1 MNFNTLYPNFPFS
14 LPMLLDGAT
23 GTALFK
29 AGMPSGV
36 CPEDW
41 ILKNPETIRKIQ
53 TDYFQAGSD
62 AVLAPTFGANA
73 TVLSRYGLDGKA
85 AEMNTS
91 LASLSRTSANAF
103 NGKYVAGDLSPTG
116 KMLAP
121 IGDQTLDEM
130 ADIFSEQARAIDPI
144 VDFYMIETQMDLA
157 CARAAVLGVKAVS
170 QKPIFVTMTV
180 TESGKTMY
188 GDTPECALLAL
199 SELGISAF
207 GLNCSTGPQEMK
219 EILAPL
225 FPLSVALGI
234 PLIAK
239 PNAGAPQKDGS
250 HSHLTPEEFAE
261 IGKEMLA
268 SGIAVLGGCCGT
280 DDKVITALSR
290 MAKDFKDFPDM
301 PKTLTTENIAATSR
315 EIAEIPVCDMPDPIE
330 ADDDLIDNAEEMS
343 DEYDFLYIAVRT
355 EEDAETI
362 LDAAPFLTLPLA
374 VCGES
379 EGISYLKRHY
389 CGKLVTV
396 SDNG

>member
-36 CPEDW
+36 CPEEW
-41 ILKNPETIRKIQ
+41 ILANPNVIQEIQ
-53 TDYFQAGSD
+53 TRYVQAGSD
-62 AVLAPTFGANA
+62 AVLAPTFGANR
-73 TVLSRYGLDGKA
+73 TVLSRYGLDTTLC
-85 AEMNTS
+85 EMNQS
-91 LASLSRTSANAF
+91 LATLSRTAIG
-103 NGKYVAGDLSPTG
+103 GKLLAGDLSPTG

-121 IGDQTLDEM
+121 VGDTSLEEM
-130 ADIFSEQARAIDPI
+130 IAVFSEQANALDSI

-170 QKPIFVTMTV
+170 EKPIFVTMTV

-199 SELGISAF
+199 SDLGISAF

-225 FPLSVALGI
+225 FPLSVSLGI

-250 HSHLTPEEFAE
+250 HSHLTAEEFGAV
-261 IGKEMLA
+261 GKEML
-268 SGIAVLGGCCGT
+268 SCGISVLGGCCGT
-280 DDKVITALSR
+280 DEKIISALHTVCRS
-290 MAKDFKDFPDM
+290 FTEISEIPQTI
-301 PKTLTTENIAATSR
+301 PTENIASNAR
-315 EIAEIPVCDMPDPIE
+315 EWVEIPVFDMPDPIP
-330 ADDDLIDNAEEMS
+330 ADDDIIDNADEMS
-343 DEYDFLYIAVRT
+343 EDYDFLYFSVQS
-355 EEDAETI
+355 EEDVQTI
-362 LDAAPFLTLPLA
+362 LASAPFFSLPIA
-374 VCGES
+374 VCGNE
-379 EGISYLKRHY
+379 EAIRILKRNY
-389 CGKLVTV
+389 CGKIVTV
-396 SDNG
+396 SDND

>member
-23 GTALFK
+23 GTALFA

-36 CPEDW
+36 CPEEW
-41 ILKNPETIRKIQ
+41 ILTNPDVIQKIQ
-53 TDYFQAGSD
+53 SRYIEAGSD
-62 AVLAPTFGANA
+62 AVLAPTFGANR
-73 TVLSRYGLDGKA
+73 TVLSRYGLDGSVS
-85 AEMNTS
+85 EMNAS
-91 LASLSRTSANAF
+91 LTSLSRKAVGT
-103 NGKYVAGDLSPTG
+103 KLIAGDLSPTG

-121 IGDQTLDEM
+121 VGDTSLEDM
-130 ADIFSEQARAIDPI
+130 SAVFSEQASALDSI

-170 QKPIFVTMTV
+170 EKPIFVTMTV

-207 GLNCSTGPQEMK
+207 GLNCSTGPKEMK

-225 FPLSVALGI
+225 FPLSVSLGI

-250 HSHLTPEEFAE
+250 HSHLSPEEF
-261 IGKEMLA
+261 GSVGNDMLA
-268 SGIAVLGGCCGT
+268 SGISILGGCCGT
-280 DDKVITALSR
+280 NETIISALHTVC
-290 MAKDFKDFPDM
+290 
-301 PKTLTTENIAATSR
+301 KTFNGVSDIPQAISTENIASNSR
-315 EIAEIPVCDMPDPIE
+315 EWVEIPISDMPDPIP
-330 ADDDLIDNAEEMS
+330 ADDDIIDNADEMS
-343 DEYDFLYIAVRT
+343 EDYDFLYFSVET

-362 LDAAPFLTLPLA
+362 LSSAPFFSLPIA
-374 VCGES
+374 VCGNE
-379 EGISYLKRHY
+379 EAIQILKRNY
-389 CGKLVTV
+389 CGKIVTI
-396 SDNG
+396 SDNA